1 MENLEHIVRQKTR
14 LRWFVH
20 VLPRDKNSIFRRA
33 MELEMEGRNPVSGS
47 KKSWGKVVEE
57 DRRKLNIAEDIAEE
71 AT

>member
-1 MENLEHIVRQKTR
+1 
-14 LRWFVH
+14 
-20 VLPRDKNSIFRRA
+20 